1 MNGKQPQPSP
11 VRMKLRNDLALAVF
25 FALMLLGL
33 SMADVCLCANRTDKA
48 GGKAPDSIRIAL
60 IHLDARPGEVAR
72 NRSRIE
78 AAISAAVARKADWI
92 MTPELAETGYG
103 FVKKIG
109 TDWIENFPN
118 AWVRRLS
125 DIARNN
131 GVALFIGLAEKDGIT
146 GKLYNSVAV
155 IGSDGVIQG
164 TYRKH
169 RVNGPA
175 EKWATPGQ
183 ENNLFVVDGIPVGML
198 ICADSYKT
206 DVASRHKLQGA
217 RILLSP
223 ANWPQLGHM
232 GPSGYWEARTKETG
246 LPLIVNNRTG
256 QEPDLDFSS
265 GESTLVI
272 SGCRVVNF
280 SAKDTSIFYLDWDVK
295 NNSFAV
301 VPDMPNLQ

>member
-1 MNGKQPQPSP
+1 M
-11 VRMKLRNDLALAVF
+11 LA
-25 FALMLLGL
+25 GL
-33 SMADVCLCANRTDKA
+33 SMADACLSANRTDEA
-48 GGKAPDSIRIAL
+48 GEKTPGTIRIAL

-72 NRSRIE
+72 NRNCIE
-78 AAISAAVARKADWI
+78 AAIKDAVARKADWI

-118 AWVRRLS
+118 AWVFRLS
-125 DIARNN
+125 GIARDKR
-131 GVALFIGLAEKDGIT
+131 VAMFIGLAEKDGVT
-146 GKLYNSVAV
+146 GKLYNSVVV
-155 IGSDGVIQG
+155 IGRDGVIQG

-198 ICADSYKT
+198 ICADSYKP

-217 RILLSP
+217 RILLSL

-256 QEPDLDFSS
+256 KEPDLDFSS

-272 SGCRVVNF
+272 SGRRVVNF
-280 SAKDTSIFYLDWDVK
+280 SAKDTRIFYLDWDVK
-295 NNSFAV
+295 NNKFTV
-301 VPDMPNLQ
+301 VPDAPNLQ